1 MNSSKRQQRRR
12 GVTMS
17 IFGYVDETQ
26 RPACFEAHLSLLLID
41 VRPYPDPRVWQ
52 VTEGRQRKARP
63 GL

>member
-1 MNSSKRQQRRR
+1 
-12 GVTMS
+12 MS